1 MSGAFHSP
9 RLNQGAALL
18 LLTAACLAAWPGT
31 ALALGDSRPI
41 TVLVEGEVRRP
52 GAYSLPPDA
61 TLSSLVLAAGAMT
74 DNADFGGAAL
84 YRASALAS
92 QKARLAETAEE
103 IARVVEKAEAA
114 GAGNTLLPILAF
126 LRELRPNGRVPVRM
140 TFPRLMKNSPHDLRL
155 EEGDILLIPPM
166 AESVTVAG
174 AAHNPSDNVSFIP
187 GAPLKEYIRRAG
199 GYKDDADQN
208 HVHLLRANGTTVLL
222 TPGFLSWNPAAY
234 RWEVTALTGAIP
246 DISPGDTIV
255 VFRALPSGLPRQ
267 TARRLRQ
274 ALVLALEI
282 AGVTGIPPEPPAAA
296 PETTSP

>member
-1 MSGAFHSP
+1 MSSAFHSP
-9 RLNQGAALL
+9 RLNQGTALL
-18 LLTAACLAAWPGT
+18 LLAAAYLAAWPGT
-31 ALALGDSRPI
+31 TLALGDPWPI
-41 TVLVEGEVRRP
+41 TVSVEGEVRQP
-52 GAYSLPPDA
+52 GAYSLPPNA
-61 TLSSLVLAAGAMT
+61 TLSSLVLAAGAAT
-74 DNADFGGAAL
+74 DNADFESAAL
-84 YRASALAS
+84 CRASTRAS
-92 QKARLAETAEE
+92 QKAKLTEATEE
-103 IARVVEKAEAA
+103 IARIVEEAKAADV
-114 GAGNTLLPILAF
+114 GNALRPILSF

-155 EEGDILLIPPM
+155 EEGDALLIPPLT
-166 AESVTVAG
+166 ESVTVAG
-174 AAHNPSDNVSFIP
+174 AVHTPSDNVPFIP
-187 GAPLKEYIRRAG
+187 KAPLKEYIRRAG